1 VHRSEDIL
9 FGRLAHSVLLV
20 VGKDHH
26 ILALVAKVFGEV
38 CGHVANIVD
47 TAAQLSAL
55 VEIVDTN
62 EKGFSPAGAV

>member
-1 VHRSEDIL
+1 M

-26 ILALVAKVFGEV
+26 ILAFVAKVFGEV
-38 CGHVANIVD
+38 SGHVANIVD

-55 VEIVDTN
+55 VEIVDTD